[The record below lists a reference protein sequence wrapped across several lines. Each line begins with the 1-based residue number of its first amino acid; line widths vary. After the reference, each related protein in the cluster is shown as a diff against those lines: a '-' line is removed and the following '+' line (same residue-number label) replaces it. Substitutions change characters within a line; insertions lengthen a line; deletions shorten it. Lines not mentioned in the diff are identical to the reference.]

1 MASTKPNASHD
12 PEYSGD
18 FSIWSRIFSG
28 PLTGKRREQYT
39 WSRFLQF
46 VIAIPTVVA
55 GIVLFSGVAVG
66 WKVLAGAIALAG
78 VIASAIVWEQKGNY
92 AELLIDEYKDN
103 KTRSER
109 RKQELLDFAAKVQQ
123 ERRHE

>member
-1 MASTKPNASHD
+1 MVSTKRNTSHD

-39 WSRFLQF
+39 WARFLQF
-46 VIAIPTVVA
+46 VIAIPTVIA
-55 GIVLFSGVAVG
+55 GMVLLSGVAIG
-66 WKVLAGAIALAG
+66 WKALAGITVLAG
-78 VIASAIVWEQKGNY
+78 VIASAIVWERKGNY
-92 AELLIDEYKDN
+92 VELLIDEYADN